1 MVRKMIK
8 QRKLAQSLGTSSSAV
23 LNTEKKFLNRLF
35 EKVMKETDPVT
46 ALELITEEFDL
57 EPSYVV
63 GKLDSDNLDRLRR
76 SAS

>member
-1 MVRKMIK
+1 MIK
-8 QRKLAQSLGTSSSAV
+8 QIKLAQSLGTSSSAV
-23 LNTEKKFLNRLF
+23 LNVEKKFLNLLF
-35 EKVMKETDPVT
+35 EKVIKETDPVT

-63 GKLDSDNLDRLRR
+63 GKLDNVNLDRLKR